1 MVSSGSSGPYHV
13 QLILFFC
20 IHHQLLHC
28 HPVFGCMPVSQV
40 SGDVSM
46 VWPVWMVLVLHVA
59 VIATVHMWQCIKLL
73 LHVTSHMTKPL
84 LQVKVTWLSL
94 CCIWLFTWPEKKHS
108 KILCY
113 FFHLILETI
122 LGKPVEGLD
131 PILVHCLS
139 KGMFAT
145 TNIR

>member
-20 IHHQLLHC
+20 IHHRLLHC

-40 SGDVSM
+40 IGNVST
-46 VWPVWMVLVLHVA
+46 VWPVWMALVLHVA
-59 VIATVHMWQCIKLL
+59 VIATVHMWQCTKLL
-73 LHVTSHMTKPL
+73 LHVT
-84 LQVKVTWLSL
+84 VTWPSP
-94 CCIWLFTWPEKKHS
+94 CYTWRSHDCSCVAYGCSHDQKRNTVRSYAIFLPDPGNNS
-108 KILCY
+108 
-113 FFHLILETI
+113 
-122 LGKPVEGLD
+122 GKPVVGLD
-131 PILVHCLS
+131 HIVVHCLS